1 MKRLFAAAAFLLA
14 TSAQAGTTIGFTGE
28 YDVSNWTTTFTSSC
42 NGCSTTTSA
51 TELTLVGADGPEA
64 IDQFTDRTITALTDA
79 IITFSWEYETF
90 DAFGEPFWDRFGIIY
105 NDGSGVLF
113 TQLSNDAGTIVQTGS
128 LSFAVDTGDIFGFR
142 VWSVDSLFGAAEATI
157 FDFSVETAGGGTVPE
172 PGSLAL
178 LGVALL
184 GAAAARRRRIVG

>member
-14 TSAQAGTTIGFTGE
+14 TSAQAGTIIGFTGE

-79 IITFSWEYETF
+79 IITFSWEYETL
-90 DAFGEPFWDRFGIIY
+90 DDPYWDLFGIIY

-142 VWSVDSLFGAAEATI
+142 VWSVDSINGAATGTI
-157 FDFSVETAGGGTVPE
+157 SNFSVESEGGGTVPE
-172 PGSLAL
+172 PGGLAL
-178 LGVALL
+178 LGIALL
-184 GAAAARRRRIVG
+184 GAAAARWRRIVS

>member
-1 MKRLFAAAAFLLA
+1 MKQLIAAVAFFLVS
-14 TSAQAGTTIGFTGE
+14 SAQAGTITGFTGE
-28 YDVSNWTTTFTSSC
+28 YDVSNWTTTFTSPC
-42 NGCSTTTSA
+42 NGCATIASA
-51 TELTLVGADGPEA
+51 TELTLVGADGAEA
-64 IDQFTDRTITALTDA
+64 FDQFTDRTITVLTNA

-90 DAFGEPFWDRFGIIY
+90 DAPFWDLFGIIY